1 MLQAMNTGH
10 DGSLTTVHAN
20 TPRDALARVENM
32 VAMANLNLPDRAIRQ
47 QLASA
52 FNAIIQVSRLPD
64 GTRRVMSISEV
75 TGMEGEV
82 ILMQDLFVFERR
94 GLKAD
99 GKVRGAFRAAG
110 IRPVFSDRLAAAG
123 FRLRTELFEG
133 VVEV

>member
-1 MLQAMNTGH
+1 
-10 DGSLTTVHAN
+10 
-20 TPRDALARVENM
+20 M

-52 FNAIIQVSRLPD
+52 FNAIIQVARLPD

-82 ILMQDLFVFERR
+82 ILLQDLFVFERR

-123 FRLRTELFEG
+123 FRLRSELFEG